1 VAFGSPLLRV
11 QSCPSS
17 MAAVIRPPEEEVE
30 LLDEWEYAT
39 ANIESFGCGQEDEA
53 DRQGIQPL
61 P

>member
-1 VAFGSPLLRV
+1 
-11 QSCPSS
+11 